1 MRESRVP
8 DTELDNPASTRFL
21 VTTMTLQDQAFIDL
35 PTPTGPMR
43 VHRFVPK
50 TPDVR
55 PAVILYSEIYQVTG
69 PIRRLAA
76 RLAGEGFEVLV
87 PEVYHEYE
95 EPGKV
100 LAYDTPGTERGNFL
114 KFEKPVPAF
123 DSDATALLDWIMAR
137 PYPWSS
143 VGTWGFCLG
152 GHLAFRAA
160 LDPRVSAAACFY
172 ATDLHTATLGH
183 GKKDDTLARV
193 KESRAERL
201 LVWGRQDPHVLLAGR
216 HRIYEALTEADAFFQ
231 WHEFNG
237 AHAFA
242 RDEGPRYDAAASR
255 LAFTLT
261 LELFQRRLTC
271 PRSAA

>member
-1 MRESRVP
+1 MIQEQ
-8 DTELDNPASTRFL
+8 EH
-21 VTTMTLQDQAFIDL
+21 IDIA
-35 PTPTGPMR
+35 TPTGPMR
-43 VHRFVPK
+43 VHRFYPK
-50 TPDVR
+50 DAPQR

-100 LAYDTPGTERGNFL
+100 LAYDATGTNRGNVL
-114 KFEKPVPAF
+114 KFEKPVAAF
-123 DSDATALLDWIMAR
+123 DSDARALIDWIVAR
-137 PYPWSS
+137 PYPWAH

-160 LDPRVSAAACFY
+160 LDMRVAAAACFY
-172 ATDLHTATLGH
+172 ATDLHTASLGQ

-193 KESRAERL
+193 KESRAEML
-201 LVWGRQDPHVLLAGR
+201 LIWGRQDPHVPLAGR
-216 HRIYEALTEADAFFQ
+216 KMIYDALTSAETSFQ

-255 LAFTLT
+255 LSFAIT
-261 LELFQRRLTC
+261 LELFHRRLTI
-271 PRSAA
+271 PKLPA

>member
-1 MRESRVP
+1 
-8 DTELDNPASTRFL
+8 
-21 VTTMTLQDQAFIDL
+21 MTIQDQEFVDIATL
-35 PTPTGPMR
+35 TGPMR
-43 VHRFVPK
+43 VHRFYPKSSVP
-50 TPDVR
+50 R
-55 PAVILYSEIYQVTG
+55 PAVILYSEIFQVTG

-100 LAYDTPGTERGNFL
+100 LGYDTAGADRGNFL
-114 KFEKPVPAF
+114 KFEKSVAAF
-123 DSDATALLDWIMAR
+123 DSDAKALIDWIVAR
-137 PYPWSS
+137 PYPWQG

-160 LDPRVSAAACFY
+160 LDPRVAASACFY
-172 ATDLHTATLGH
+172 ATDLHTATLGQ

-193 KESRAERL
+193 KESLAERL
-201 LVWGRQDPHVLLAGR
+201 LIWGRQDPHVPLEGR
-216 HRIYEALTEADAFFQ
+216 KKIYDALTAAEVNFQ

-242 RDEGPRYDAAASR
+242 RDEGARHDAAASR
-255 LAFTLT
+255 LGLSLT
-261 LELFQRRLTC
+261 LEFFQRTLTVPRLV
-271 PRSAA
+271 

>member
-1 MRESRVP
+1 MSIQNQEFV
-8 DTELDNPASTRFL
+8 DIA
-21 VTTMTLQDQAFIDL
+21 
-35 PTPTGPMR
+35 TPTGPMR
-43 VHRFVPK
+43 VHRFYPK
-50 TPDVR
+50 DLPPR
-55 PAVILYSEIYQVTG
+55 PAVILYSEIYQVTS

-100 LAYDTPGTERGNFL
+100 LAYDQPGTDRGNFL
-114 KFEKPVPAF
+114 KFEKPIAGF
-123 DSDATALLDWIMAR
+123 DSDSRALIDWIIDR
-137 PYPWSS
+137 DYPWQS

-160 LDPRVSAAACFY
+160 LDKRVTATACFY
-172 ATDLHTATLGH
+172 ATDLHTATLGQ

-193 KESRAERL
+193 RESQAEML
-201 LVWGRQDPHVLLAGR
+201 LIWGRQDPHVPLAGR
-216 HRIYEALTEADAFFQ
+216 KLIYDALTAAETSFQ

-237 AHAFA
+237 AHAFS

-255 LAFTLT
+255 LAFDLT
-261 LELFQRRLTC
+261 LELFHRRLTH
-271 PRSAA
+271 PKAAA

>member
-1 MRESRVP
+1 MII
-8 DTELDNPASTRFL
+8 LD
-21 VTTMTLQDQAFIDL
+21 QEFIDL
-35 PTPTGPMR
+35 PTPAGPMR

-50 TPDVR
+50 DTPAR
-55 PAVILYSEIYQVTG
+55 PTVILYSEIYQVTG

-100 LAYDTPGTERGNFL
+100 LAYDAPGTERGNFL
-114 KFEKPVPAF
+114 KFEKPIASF
-123 DSDATALLDWIMAR
+123 DSDARALIDWVFGR
-137 PYPWSS
+137 PYPWAS

-160 LDPRVSAAACFY
+160 LDRRVSAAACFY
-172 ATDLHTATLGH
+172 ATDLHTATLGQ

-193 KESRAERL
+193 KETQAELL
-201 LVWGRQDPHVLLAGR
+201 LVWGRQDPHVPVAGR
-216 HRIYEALTEADAFFQ
+216 RMIYDTLTSAETLFQ
-231 WHEFNG
+231 WHEFNA
-237 AHAFA
+237 AHAFS

-255 LAFTLT
+255 LSFALT
-261 LELFQRRLTC
+261 LELFQRRLTI
-271 PRSAA
+271 PKSGA

>member
-1 MRESRVP
+1 MR
-8 DTELDNPASTRFL
+8 
-21 VTTMTLQDQAFIDL
+21 MTIQDQEFIDIA
-35 PTPTGPMR
+35 TPTGPMR
-43 VHRFVPK
+43 VHRFYPKSPVP
-50 TPDVR
+50 R
-55 PAVILYSEIYQVTG
+55 PAVILYSEIFQVTG

-100 LAYDTPGTERGNFL
+100 LGYDQAGADRGNFL
-114 KFEKPVPAF
+114 KFEKPVAAF
-123 DSDATALLDWIMAR
+123 DSDARALIDWIAAR
-137 PYPWSS
+137 PYPWQA

-160 LDPRVSAAACFY
+160 LNPRVAASACFY
-172 ATDLHTATLGH
+172 ATDLHTATLGQ

-193 KESRAERL
+193 KESQAERL
-201 LVWGRQDPHVLLAGR
+201 LIWGRQDPHVPLEGR
-216 HRIYEALTEADAFFQ
+216 KKIYDAMTAAEVNFQ

-242 RDEGPRYDAAASR
+242 RDEGPRHDAAASR
-255 LAFTLT
+255 LAFSLV
-261 LELFQRRLTC
+261 LELFQRTLTVPRL
-271 PRSAA
+271 P